1 MVKEGGGGGGGHNK
15 KYRWNSKTGESKE
28 NENC

>member
-1 MVKEGGGGGGGHNK
+1 MVKEEGGGGHNK

-28 NENC
+28 NENY